1 MRVSSRML
9 RYLPLLRDIEP
20 IQAKGIV
27 EQVIGLSIV
36 GKGPAAPVGDLCD
49 IYTRSSCTAVKAE
62 VVGFKGQ
69 RLLLMPLGDMRGIQ
83 PGSLI
88 VYRGEKARVQVT
100 PALQGRVLDGLGVPI
115 DNKGPLPSGHISPLY
130 ASPANPLSKNRITTP
145 LDLGV
150 RAING
155 LLTCGKGQRLGIF
168 AGSGVGKSVLLGTM
182 ARYTQA
188 DVNVI
193 ALIGERGR
201 EVREFIEQALGEA
214 SLKKSVVVVVTSD
227 QSPILRVR
235 GAYVATAI
243 AEYFRNQGCDVL
255 LLMDSLTRFAMAQRE
270 VGLAV
275 GEPPLTKGYTPS
287 VFALLPKLLE
297 RAGNADSAGS
307 ITGLY
312 TVLIENDDFNDP
324 VADAVRSIVDGHIL
338 LSRELAAKN
347 HYPAIH
353 ILSSLSRVMP
363 DITTVEHRELASKV
377 REVLAV
383 YQEAEDLITIGAY
396 AQGSNAK
403 IDYALRMID
412 AVRAYLRQSDD
423 EHVGFAESVHQ
434 LRQLFDATAEKHQGI
449 S

>member
-1 MRVSSRML
+1 MSH
-9 RYLPLLRDIEP
+9 YLPLLQDIEP
-20 IQAKGIV
+20 IKAKGMV
-27 EQVIGLSIV
+27 EEVIGLSIA

-49 IYTRSSCTAVKAE
+49 IYARSACTAMKAE

-69 RLLLMPLGDMRGIQ
+69 RLLLMPLSDMRGIQ
-83 PGSLI
+83 PGSMI
-88 VYRGEKARVQVT
+88 VYRGEKAMVRVT

-115 DNKGPLPSGHISPLY
+115 DNQGPLPSGKTYPLY
-130 ASPANPLSKNRITTP
+130 AQPLNPLLKNRITTP

-150 RAING
+150 RVINS
-155 LLTCGKGQRLGIF
+155 LLTCGKGQRMGIF

-188 DVNVI
+188 DVSVI

-201 EVREFIEQALGEA
+201 EVREFIERDLGEEG
-214 SLKKSVVVVVTSD
+214 LKKSVVIVATSD
-227 QSPILRVR
+227 QPPIVRMR
-235 GAYVATAI
+235 GAYVATTI
-243 AEYFRNQGCDVL
+243 AEYFRDQGCNVL

-297 RAGNADSAGS
+297 RAGNADGAGS

-324 VADAVRSIVDGHIL
+324 IADTVRSIVDGHIL
-338 LSRELAAKN
+338 LSRDLAAKN
-347 HYPAIH
+347 HYPAIQV
-353 ILSSLSRVMP
+353 LSSLSRVMS
-363 DITTVEHRELASKV
+363 DITTPEHRELASKA
-377 REVLAV
+377 REVLAI

-412 AVRAYLRQSDD
+412 AVQEYLRQPQGK
-423 EHVGFAESVHQ
+423 HVSFVESVGQ
-434 LRQLFDATAEKHQGI
+434 LRALFDQTAKG
-449 S
+449 